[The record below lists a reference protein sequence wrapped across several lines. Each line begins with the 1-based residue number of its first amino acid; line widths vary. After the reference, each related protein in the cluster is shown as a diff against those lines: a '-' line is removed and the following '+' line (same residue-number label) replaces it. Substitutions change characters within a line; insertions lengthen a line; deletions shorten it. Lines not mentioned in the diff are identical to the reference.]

1 MNTYSAAELL
11 DKDENTF
18 ENAINKYRFIKSE
31 EFLERFNTMFEEFQK
46 FLETFE
52 IEVENIDIDFLCGN
66 RGAEPIVNVSDNY
79 TDKIQWVKET
89 IEGFIDLLFREYE
102 SCTLTEEFIS
112 YATFEG
118 LEFDEMGYWVD
129 KDDDDYFIY

>member
-1 MNTYSAAELL
+1 MPRAALSRHLRRSKCCLGQSNGGFLIANT
-11 DKDENTF
+11 
-18 ENAINKYRFIKSE
+18 
-31 EFLERFNTMFEEFQK
+31 
-46 FLETFE
+46 
-52 IEVENIDIDFLCGN
+52 VENIDIDFLCGN